1 MNGGPGRKIK
11 PQARRQPEAEAE
23 PWMEQGKRLT
33 TPLPAVKLEPPTL
46 WALEP
51 SPEVAPPQPGCLRLR
66 WETWKPSLHI
76 EQKCELRHQ
85 PQRGESSWDLV
96 RRRASSGAWSG
107 GAWGEGRLR

>member
-1 MNGGPGRKIK
+1 MNGDPGRKIK

-51 SPEVAPPQPGCLRLR
+51 SPEVAL
-66 WETWKPSLHI
+66 
-76 EQKCELRHQ
+76 
-85 PQRGESSWDLV
+85 
-96 RRRASSGAWSG
+96 
-107 GAWGEGRLR
+107 